1 MPAAPTASRPAGLQA
16 ADGSVKPLPSKVPYH
31 KAKAGDRF
39 IAIGPSGGGYGDP
52 RKRAP
57 EAVLSDVLDGYVS
70 AQAAQSDY
78 AVALR
83 DTTVDLAQTA
93 ALRET

>member
-1 MPAAPTASRPAGLQA
+1 M
-16 ADGSVKPLPSKVPYH
+16 
-31 KAKAGDRF
+31 
-39 IAIGPSGGGYGDP
+39 AIRRS
-52 RKRAP
+52 ATP

-83 DTTVDLAQTA
+83 DTTVDPAQTA